1 MAADRVG
8 TDTGD
13 PLSARCPTPP
23 PCSYLA
29 LAVSTWLAGD
39 ACLVIVHIAPT
50 DWMCSVVSHAASAVH
65 SAPPASVPYCL
76 AYAGGLQWPT
86 PLGTSPTNAYTR

>member
-13 PLSARCPTPP
+13 TLSARCPTPL

-50 DWMCSVVSHAASAVH
+50 DWVCSVVSHAASAVH
-65 SAPPASVPYCL
+65 SVPPASVPYCL
-76 AYAGGLQWPT
+76 AYAGSLQWPT
-86 PLGTSPTNAYTR
+86 LLGTSPANAYTR